1 MSWKIGQD
9 SNRFKDIVKG
19 KVKSDLKKYVSS
31 QDLIGQQNGKMIK
44 IPINNIDL
52 PRFTYGGQEGGAG
65 AGSGE
70 IGDGI
75 GDGDPKGKAGNEK
88 GEHQFSVEFTPE
100 ELATML
106 GEELELP
113 NVEPKNK
120 GKVGSSKVKYNSINK
135 QGTEGLRHFRRT
147 YKEALKRS
155 ISSGSYDPSN
165 PIVIPIK
172 DDRRYKSPS
181 PVNEPNINAV
191 VIYIM
196 DISGSM
202 DGNAKQIA
210 QSECFWISAWLKS
223 QYKDIDERFISHDTE
238 AAEVDREQFFTISAS
253 GGTAISSGYEFAA
266 HMMEEEY
273 PFDQFCVY
281 LIGFSDGDN
290 WGSEDS
296 QKAISILKNRIL
308 PNCNMFGYEQISTS
322 GGSGEFYDLLE
333 GYLPNQHNLILNKIN
348 DKTEILNSLKVFL
361 GKGK

>member
-1 MSWKIGQD
+1 M
-9 SNRFKDIVKG
+9 
-19 KVKSDLKKYVSS
+19 
-31 QDLIGQQNGKMIK
+31 
-44 IPINNIDL
+44 
-52 PRFTYGGQEGGAG
+52 
-65 AGSGE
+65 
-70 IGDGI
+70 GDGEPGDPMPGDKQK
-75 GDGDPKGKAGNEK
+75 GDGKGKAGNEK

-155 ISSGSYDPSN
+155 ISSNGKGDPSN

-196 DISGSM
+196 DCSGSITDEM
-202 DGNAKQIA
+202 RHIC
-210 QSECFWISAWLKS
+210 QSEVFWIDSWLNL
-223 QYKDIDERFISHDTE
+223 QYKGLETRFIIHDTE
-238 AAEVDREQFFTISAS
+238 AQETSREDFFKVNS
-253 GGTAISSGYEFAA
+253 GGGTSISSAYKLAGEIVG
-266 HMMEEEY
+266 EDY
-273 PFDQFCVY
+273 PVSEWNTYIFHY
-281 LIGFSDGDN
+281 SDGDN
-290 WGSEDS
+290 WSNDDNMQSTEL
-296 QKAISILKNRIL
+296 LKNNIL
-308 PNCNMFGYEQISTS
+308 PNCNMFGYEQIATP
-322 GGSGEFYDLLE
+322 GGSGEFYNLLE
-333 GYLPNQHNLILNKIN
+333 GYFPNEPKLLIN
-348 DKTEILNSLKVFL
+348 KTENKDNILAALKFFL